1 MTARRLSR
9 VALGAA
15 LLAAAWAAPAA
26 AQSLPRVWLPGYRDP
41 VAFDTLGGRYAV
53 LAPPGAVYGAAVA
66 VLERAGI
73 PITYRDSLRG
83 IVGSPSIENKR
94 RIAKSP
100 LSRFLN
106 CGNGFS
112 GPNADSWGVTMALLV
127 SARAADDGTALR
139 IGVAAGARDLSGP
152 SKDPVT
158 CGSTGAL
165 EELLAKEIQLQLQS
179 S

>member
-9 VALGAA
+9 AALGAA

-41 VAFDTLGGRYAV
+41 VAFDTLGGRYTL
-53 LAPPGAVYGAAVA
+53 LAPPAAVYSVAAA

-73 PITYRDSLRG
+73 EVTYRDSLRA
-83 IVGSPSIENKR
+83 IVGNPAIEKKR

-139 IGVAAGARDLSGP
+139 IGFAAGARDLSGP

-165 EELLAKEIQLQLQS
+165 EELIAKEIKS
-179 S
+179 SLSSS

>member
-1 MTARRLSR
+1 MTAKVLSR
-9 VALGAA
+9 AALGAA
-15 LLAAAWAAPAA
+15 LLAAAWGAPAA

-41 VAFDTLGGRYAV
+41 VAFDTLGGRYT
-53 LAPPGAVYGAAVA
+53 LQAPPAAVYGAAVK
-66 VLERAGI
+66 VLEKVGI
-73 PITYRDSLRG
+73 DITYRDSLRAV
-83 IVGSPSIENKR
+83 VGNAAIEKR
-94 RIAKSP
+94 RPIAKSP
-100 LSRFLN
+100 LSRYLN

-112 GPNADSWGVTMALLV
+112 GPNADSWGVTLAVLV
-127 SARAADDGTALR
+127 SARTAEEGTALR

-165 EELLAKEIQLQLQS
+165 EELLAAEIRKQLLS